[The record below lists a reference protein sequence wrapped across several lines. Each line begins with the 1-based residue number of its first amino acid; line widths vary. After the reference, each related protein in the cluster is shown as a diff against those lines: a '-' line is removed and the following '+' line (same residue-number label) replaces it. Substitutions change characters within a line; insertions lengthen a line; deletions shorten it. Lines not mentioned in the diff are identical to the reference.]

1 MKEYE
6 YTNIG
11 QFINDV
17 RKKPDDFANNMN
29 FLFTKLN
36 EKIKKVEKLKY
47 EELDLFLLEL
57 KNEFLDKLTSIL
69 SYTTIY
75 KNTKHP
81 HNVLLIKI
89 EELLLKN
96 IQMLGFEEFLVYK
109 KNKKKYNNSVFI
121 EELYNSKIK
130 SWLIEFRY
138 NVITMHDI
146 WVND

>member
-1 MKEYE
+1 MKEFD

-11 QFINDV
+11 QFINDYK
-17 RKKPDDFANNMN
+17 KKPDDFANNMN
-29 FLFTKLN
+29 YLFTKLN
-36 EKIKKVEKLKY
+36 EKIKKVEKLKN

-57 KNEFLDKLTSIL
+57 KHEFLDKLTTIL
-69 SYTTIY
+69 SYTTVY

-81 HNVLLIKI
+81 HNALLIKI

-109 KNKKKYNNSVFI
+109 KNYNNSEFV
-121 EELYNSKIK
+121 EELYKSKIK